1 MAHKRDRR
9 TAAAKFPPQ
18 RRAAGRKSRKRRYAV
33 MLASLNST
41 TILGVTALPVRLEI
55 DISSGLPRYSMVG
68 LPDAGATESRE
79 RVWGALRNS
88 GYRMPPGRVTVNLA
102 PGDIRK
108 EGPHFDLAI
117 ALGILAASGTGRLT
131 LQHLDNLM
139 VLGELSMSGEV
150 RPVRGVLP
158 SLLTAKRM
166 RFSRVIIPAA
176 NYQEASLVGDI
187 GIIPVSSLREA
198 ADCLIDPGCRPP
210 QPAAASLC
218 PKPGE
223 TGASDSSWQD
233 APDLES
239 VCGQH
244 LARRALEI
252 CAAGRHHLLFIGPPG
267 SGKTLLARCLPTIL
281 PPLTQEESLE
291 VTAIQSTVH
300 GSAPPQL
307 SRRPPFRSPSTNITL
322 AGLLGSSTPGEV
334 SQAHHGV
341 LFMDEF
347 PEFKR
352 DCLEALRTPLECG
365 RVEIA
370 RAKFH
375 IAYPCR
381 FTLVAAM
388 NPCRC
393 GYFGDSER
401 ECLCTPSQRE
411 KYYHRIS
418 EPILDRIALQVRL
431 SRPRSEELT
440 AALNAE
446 SSAIVAQRVQKARRM
461 QEERGCCNEQLT
473 PPQIKRYCRYDR
485 ETATFLQQAAKHLAF
500 SARVFSSL
508 IRVARTIADLW
519 GRETITLDDVSEAL
533 AYRSISSC
541 YGKELPDL

>member
-1 MAHKRDRR
+1 
-9 TAAAKFPPQ
+9 
-18 RRAAGRKSRKRRYAV
+18 

-55 DISSGLPRYSMVG
+55 DITNGLPRYSMVG

-88 GYRMPPGRVTVNLA
+88 GYQLPPGRITVNLA

-117 ALGILAASGTGRLT
+117 ALGILAASGTSRLA
-131 LQHLDNLM
+131 LDHLNGLM
-139 VLGELSMSGEV
+139 VLGELAMSGEV

-158 SLLTAKRM
+158 SLLTAKQM
-166 RFSRVIIPAA
+166 QLDKVIIPAA
-176 NYQEASLVGDI
+176 NYPEASIVSGI
-187 GIIPVSSLREA
+187 GIIPVNHLCEA
-198 ADCLIDPGCRPP
+198 VACLLDPGFRPQLPQSGALIP
-210 QPAAASLC
+210 QP
-218 PKPGE
+218 
-223 TGASDSSWQD
+223 GAPDGSDSLQD

-281 PPLTQEESLE
+281 PPLTPEQSLE
-291 VTAIQSTVH
+291 ATAIQSTVH
-300 GSAPPQL
+300 GSAPPRL

-322 AGLLGSSTPGEV
+322 AGLIGSYTPGEV

-365 RVEIA
+365 KVEIA

-388 NPCRC
+388 NPCHC

-401 ECLCTPSQRE
+401 ECLCTPGQRE

-440 AALNAE
+440 AAQPAE
-446 SSAIVAQRVQKARRM
+446 SSAEVARRVRKARRI
-461 QEERGCCNEQLT
+461 QEERGCCNEHLT
-473 PPQIKRYCRYDR
+473 PPQIRRYCPYDR
-485 ETATFLQQAAKHLAF
+485 ETTVFLQQAAKHLAF
-500 SARVFSSL
+500 SARVFSS
-508 IRVARTIADLW
+508 IARVARTIADL
-519 GRETITLDDVSEAL
+519 REQEIITLTDVSEAL
-533 AYRSISSC
+533 AYRSVGSHYS
-541 YGKELPDL
+541 KELTAF